1 MGELLEAGQ
10 AKDKAAGAPRSTEE
24 AADGEEPAFW
34 LDLVLDIGQHL
45 GGVGRGLQL

>member
-34 LDLVLDIGQHL
+34 LDLVPDSGQHL
-45 GGVGRGLQL
+45 GGSL

>member
-24 AADGEEPAFW
+24 AADGEEPTRG

-45 GGVGRGLQL
+45 EGEGEGLQL